1 MASLLTLARG
11 KYLATVQGLGRFL
24 VGQAIAAGATQ
35 SVIVDVSDFD
45 NITVI
50 ASQTGAATGDITLT
64 VQPVEEDG
72 VTVIPAVLPAALA
85 GTAVLSGGH
94 VSVVNQYDLRGLR
107 QVQINVKNNNAG
119 AETVDF
125 VDVLAGI
132 TGVDF

>member
-24 VGQAIAAGATQ
+24 VGQAIATGATQ